1 MTPIAADVERAAL
14 ESVRQN
20 FESKGY
26 KFVADPRPDQLPPFL
41 DGHLPDAIAT
51 NAHDHVIIEVKRRH
65 TSQAR
70 VSIAELTRV
79 IPPGSGWRYVLV
91 YAGQDPDEFIE
102 LSRPKRSQ
110 IDEAIKEIHSL
121 QEAGHSRAALTAC
134 WSLLEAL
141 ARRLDPEDFNESRR
155 PLSPIQT
162 VERLAMDGQLSEDDS
177 RRLRTLGSVRNSVVH
192 GDLNVRVLPD
202 DLHFMVEK
210 IELINAQLAHE

>member
-1 MTPIAADVERAAL
+1 MTPIAVDVERAAL
-14 ESVRQN
+14 ESVREN

-26 KFVADPRPDQLPPFL
+26 NFVADPRPDQLPPFL
-41 DGHLPDAIAT
+41 AGHLPDAIAT

-65 TSQAR
+65 PNQPR
-70 VSIAELTRV
+70 VSIAELTRE

-110 IDEAIKEIHSL
+110 IEEAIKEIHSL

-141 ARRLDPEDFNESRR
+141 ARRLDPEDINASRR

-162 VERLAMDGQLSEDDS
+162 VERLAMDGQLSEEDS
-177 RRLRTLGSVRNSVVH
+177 KRLRALGSVRNSVVH